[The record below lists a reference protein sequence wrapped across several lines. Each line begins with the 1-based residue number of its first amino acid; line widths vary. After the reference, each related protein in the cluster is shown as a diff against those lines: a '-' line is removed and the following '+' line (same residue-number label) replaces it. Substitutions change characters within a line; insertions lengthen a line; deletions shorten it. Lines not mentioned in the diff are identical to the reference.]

1 VKTGHSCAAVTHH
14 ELPPGG
20 QAARAKPIGAQAPVK
35 ARSEEA
41 RLRRA
46 NLKIPNIQTPKN
58 SGGPP
63 GRGRF
68 CDLVDGFWDLR
79 ARVRA
84 NAESEYLV
92 PKGSRVPPRNF
103 LRAAS
108 AKSSSQNE
116 A

>member
-1 VKTGHSCAAVTHH
+1 
-14 ELPPGG
+14 
-20 QAARAKPIGAQAPVK
+20 VK

-46 NLKIPNIQTPKN
+46 KWQVTSGKYQEKEWRKPLLILGTCYLKPET
-58 SGGPP
+58 
-63 GRGRF
+63 
-68 CDLVDGFWDLR
+68 LR

-84 NAESEYLV
+84 YAESEYLV
-92 PKGSRVPPRNF
+92 PKGSRVPPRKF